1 MMWYGI
7 SLWSGN
13 GVRNGLRTTLKRK
26 LKNGC
31 GLSDQEKN
39 LRRHSGNLLFK
50 VVAALGLEPRSRAY
64 ETLELP
70 LFYAAAIDLIIISLD
85 FISQTGDEA
94 LQRKEGNRKL

>member
-1 MMWYGI
+1 MWFGI
-7 SLWSGN
+7 LLWSGN
-13 GVRNGLRTTLKRK
+13 GARNGSLSTLRPRLKS
-26 LKNGC
+26 GC
-31 GLSDQEKN
+31 ACLGQEKN

>member
-1 MMWYGI
+1 MNASRSI
-7 SLWSGN
+7 
-13 GVRNGLRTTLKRK
+13 RNTKQKT
-26 LKNGC
+26 GC
-31 GLSDQEKN
+31 DDLEAERN
-39 LRRHSGNLLFK
+39 RRRHSRNFLFK